1 MSTVNPSAGSDSA
14 YAQYAFPTAS
24 KSKTD
29 GMGQADFLRLMTEQ
43 MKNQDPLN
51 PLKGNEFLGQLAQ
64 FSTVQGIEN
73 MQQAMS
79 AMASVMENDQSLRAA
94 SLVGRDALVEVDKV
108 KLAEG
113 AGANGEIVATH
124 SGPVQLEVVGA
135 GGQVV
140 RRISVEAAGGN
151 FRKSRPGR
159 LRQRGRSAILDRSC
173 HDDRGKIARRSNT
186 RDHHAVPHPHP
197 RVGYPISHDVHAVRV
212 VDQHKGGRRLGI
224 QHHHPA
230 DFHRAAFPCLVS
242 KQMANR

>member
-1 MSTVNPSAGSDSA
+1 MSTVNTTSGTDSA
-14 YAQYAFPTAS
+14 YAQYAFPTTS

-108 KLAEG
+108 RLAEG
-113 AGANGEIVATH
+113 AGASGEIVATH
-124 SGPVQLEVVGA
+124 AGPVQLEVVGA

-140 RRISVEAAGGN
+140 RRISVEAAGAGPAQFSWDGKDGDGN
-151 FRKSRPGR
+151 ALAAGTYTFRASSGSGDASEALGVRM
-159 LRQRGRSAILDRSC
+159 A
-173 HDDRGKIARRSNT
+173 ARIDSVSIEPTGLVLNL
-186 RDHHAVPHPHP
+186 AGLGSMPL
-197 RVGYPISHDVHAVRV
+197 SSVRRI
-212 VDQHKGGRRLGI
+212 G
-224 QHHHPA
+224 
-230 DFHRAAFPCLVS
+230 
-242 KQMANR
+242 

>member
-1 MSTVNPSAGSDSA
+1 MSTVNPATATDSA
-14 YAQYAFPTAS
+14 YAQYAFPTTTGKA
-24 KSKTD
+24 KAD

-108 KLAEG
+108 RMAEG
-113 AGANGEIVATH
+113 AGVNGEIVATRA
-124 SGPVQLEVVGA
+124 GPVQLEVLGA

-140 RRISVEAAGGN
+140 RRISVEAGGAGPVQFAWDGKDGDGN
-151 FRKSRPGR
+151 ALAAGTYSFRASSGSGDASEALGVRM
-159 LRQRGRSAILDRSC
+159 A
-173 HDDRGKIARRSNT
+173 ARIDSVSIEPTGLVLNL
-186 RDHHAVPHPHP
+186 AGLGSMPL
-197 RVGYPISHDVHAVRV
+197 SSVRRI
-212 VDQHKGGRRLGI
+212 G
-224 QHHHPA
+224 
-230 DFHRAAFPCLVS
+230 
-242 KQMANR
+242 

>member
-73 MQQAMS
+73 MQQAMT

-113 AGANGEIVATH
+113 AGANGEIVAAH

-140 RRISVEAAGGN
+140 RRISVEAAGAGPVQFAWDGKDGDGN
-151 FRKSRPGR
+151 ALPAGTYTFRASSGSGDSSEALGVRM
-159 LRQRGRSAILDRSC
+159 A
-173 HDDRGKIARRSNT
+173 ARIDSVSIEPTGLVLNL
-186 RDHHAVPHPHP
+186 AGLGSMPL
-197 RVGYPISHDVHAVRV
+197 SSVRRI
-212 VDQHKGGRRLGI
+212 G
-224 QHHHPA
+224 
-230 DFHRAAFPCLVS
+230 
-242 KQMANR
+242 

>member
-140 RRISVEAAGGN
+140 RRISVEAAGAGPVQFAWDGKDGDGN
-151 FRKSRPGR
+151 ALPAGTYTFRASSGSGDSSEALGVRM
-159 LRQRGRSAILDRSC
+159 A
-173 HDDRGKIARRSNT
+173 ARIDSVSIEPTGLVLNL
-186 RDHHAVPHPHP
+186 AGLGSMPL
-197 RVGYPISHDVHAVRV
+197 SSVRRI
-212 VDQHKGGRRLGI
+212 G
-224 QHHHPA
+224 
-230 DFHRAAFPCLVS
+230 
-242 KQMANR
+242 

>member
-113 AGANGEIVATH
+113 VGANGEIVAIH

-140 RRISVEAAGGN
+140 RRISVEAAGAGPVQFAWDGKDGDGN
-151 FRKSRPGR
+151 ALPAGTYTFRASSGSGDSSEALGVRM
-159 LRQRGRSAILDRSC
+159 A
-173 HDDRGKIARRSNT
+173 ARIDSVSIEPTGLVLNL
-186 RDHHAVPHPHP
+186 AGLGSMPL
-197 RVGYPISHDVHAVRV
+197 SSVRRI
-212 VDQHKGGRRLGI
+212 G
-224 QHHHPA
+224 
-230 DFHRAAFPCLVS
+230 
-242 KQMANR
+242 

>member
-1 MSTVNPSAGSDSA
+1 MSTVNTTSGTDSA
-14 YAQYAFPTAS
+14 YAQYAFPTTS
-24 KSKTD
+24 KSKAD

-108 KLAEG
+108 RLAEG
-113 AGANGEIVATH
+113 AGASGEIVATH
-124 SGPVQLEVVGA
+124 AGPVQLEVVGA

-140 RRISVEAAGGN
+140 RRISVEAAGAGPVQFAWDGKDGDGN
-151 FRKSRPGR
+151 ALAAGTYTFRASSGSGDASEALGVRM
-159 LRQRGRSAILDRSC
+159 A
-173 HDDRGKIARRSNT
+173 ARIDSVSIEPTGLVLNL
-186 RDHHAVPHPHP
+186 AGLGSMPL
-197 RVGYPISHDVHAVRV
+197 SSVRRI
-212 VDQHKGGRRLGI
+212 G
-224 QHHHPA
+224 
-230 DFHRAAFPCLVS
+230 
-242 KQMANR
+242 

>member
-140 RRISVEAAGGN
+140 RRISVEAAGAGPVQFAWDGKDGDGN
-151 FRKSRPGR
+151 ALPAGTYTVRASSGSGDSSEALGVRM
-159 LRQRGRSAILDRSC
+159 A
-173 HDDRGKIARRSNT
+173 ARIDSVSIEPTGLVLNL
-186 RDHHAVPHPHP
+186 AGLGSMPL
-197 RVGYPISHDVHAVRV
+197 SSVRRI
-212 VDQHKGGRRLGI
+212 G
-224 QHHHPA
+224 
-230 DFHRAAFPCLVS
+230 
-242 KQMANR
+242 